1 MIVEKD
7 FLKVLLISK
16 RQSKGGRV
24 REKDQY
30 SLHGTGMEKG
40 FVKEKEV
47 RQKACQEPHRWESGA
62 EK

>member
-40 FVKEKEV
+40 FVKEKEA
-47 RQKACQEPHRWESGA
+47 RQKACQEPHR
-62 EK
+62 